1 MTAPLLALMRK
12 MNLELKWIRFGIL
25 IKYYE
30 KNNVFV
36 CSSNYA
42 LFGDISHRI
51 MSLLNE
57 LSPRL
62 EVYSIDEAFL
72 GLEGLNGRLAAYVHD
87 VRNATL
93 G

>member
-1 MTAPLLALMRK
+1 
-12 MNLELKWIRFGIL
+12 
-25 IKYYE
+25 
-30 KNNVFV
+30 
-36 CSSNYA
+36 
-42 LFGDISHRI
+42 

-87 VRNATL
+87 VRKTIL